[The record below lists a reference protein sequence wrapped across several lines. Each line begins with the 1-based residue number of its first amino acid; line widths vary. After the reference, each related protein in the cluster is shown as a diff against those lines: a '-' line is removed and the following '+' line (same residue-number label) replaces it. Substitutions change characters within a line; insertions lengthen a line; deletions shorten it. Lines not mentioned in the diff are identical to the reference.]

1 MISSSL
7 ALLKYACVT
16 NPARRPWLDRRS
28 NPPAV
33 TPASAHP
40 GPQDKAL
47 RVHVQGNL
55 TDPEEVVRV
64 SAQHNVHFLSL
75 PLVG

>member
-16 NPARRPWLDRRS
+16 KPACWPWLDRRS

-33 TPASAHP
+33 IPASAAR
-40 GPQDKAL
+40 GL
-47 RVHVQGNL
+47 RIK
-55 TDPEEVVRV
+55 P
-64 SAQHNVHFLSL
+64 SAFACRAA
-75 PLVG
+75 